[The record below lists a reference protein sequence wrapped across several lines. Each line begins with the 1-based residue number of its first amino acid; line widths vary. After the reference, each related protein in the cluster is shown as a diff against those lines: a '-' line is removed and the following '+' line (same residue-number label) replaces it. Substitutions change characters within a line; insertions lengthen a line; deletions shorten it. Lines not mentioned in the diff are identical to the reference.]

1 MVSQGKEAGGG
12 GRRRRGRKDSRQHR
26 ILKMRKGDV
35 FEFRGLRIK
44 VTRGTGKL
52 EFDVLTPQP
61 FRHTYK
67 PVRDLTPHK
76 DVS

>member
-1 MVSQGKEAGGG
+1 M
-12 GRRRRGRKDSRQHR
+12 GRPAKTLPGRRKDSRQHR
-26 ILKMRKGDV
+26 IIKMRKGDV

-61 FRHTYK
+61 FRHVYK
-67 PVRDLTPHK
+67 PGSAVKPAG
-76 DVS
+76 